1 MLPAM
6 LYRSPGQELLDKT
19 MSSAKWNFKW
29 TACSLIP
36 STMQMSPHTWLW
48 SHLSRLGSR
57 LTGMFRLRIQKKL
70 RYIPYNL
77 FQYSQWSTLNCSVN
91 DSRFQSS
98 EGNIFV
104 VQKLNEIKNVTINS
118 DCNVEHEITPNDT
131 FYRTADS
138 EKEYGDY
145 NVNQELKA
153 LPQVRFLLS
162 FLFMII
168 SNNLFSY
175 WL

>member
-1 MLPAM
+1 M
-6 LYRSPGQELLDKT
+6 
-19 MSSAKWNFKW
+19 
-29 TACSLIP
+29 
-36 STMQMSPHTWLW
+36 
-48 SHLSRLGSR
+48 
-57 LTGMFRLRIQKKL
+57 
-70 RYIPYNL
+70 PYNL

-168 SNNLFSY
+168 SYNLFGY